1 MEKLNVTK
9 FCDDLRFNRFHW
21 NLLVLGVLAL
31 VFDGYD
37 SQILAYVMPN
47 VIREWHLT
55 PVAAGSV
62 VSYGLA
68 GLMIGT
74 AGLGMLADRI
84 GRKLPLIIGLCM
96 FSVFNGGLFW
106 VHDFR
111 TFCVLRFLAG
121 MGMGGALTLNI
132 TLASEFAPAR
142 VRARMVATMFTGFM
156 IGPAL
161 AGIISIIFIPTY
173 GWRIVLFFALLPLIF
188 IPFLYWFLP
197 ESVRFLAQKGRYDKA
212 IAVLRKMEK
221 AAHVEPKP
229 WTAESF
235 ALPAVE
241 RKASVGQ
248 LFTSKLAVMTI
259 LIWFVYFFNL
269 LAIYILTTWLP
280 TLLSKAGISM
290 VKSYG
295 YTVMDH
301 IGGFLGA
308 IFLGMIL
315 DRFGRKWGLVSAYVL
330 GAVVTWLLGESTG
343 SPTALYLCNLLT
355 GFFIIGGQG
364 AQHAVAGEI
373 YPTFMRST
381 GVGWALTIGRLG
393 AVCGPLIGGL
403 LQSAGFSFSQFF
415 AVLSIPP
422 LLCAALV
429 LFYRVNVKGEA
440 LEEVESKMMGS
451 G

>member
-188 IPFLYWFLP
+188 IPFLYWLLP

-248 LFTSKLAVMTI
+248 LFTSKLAVMTV

-343 SPTALYLCNLLT
+343 SPMALYLCNLLT

>member
-188 IPFLYWFLP
+188 IPFLYWLLP

-393 AVCGPLIGGL
+393 AVCGPLIGGF

-440 LEEVESKMMGS
+440 LEEVESKLMGS